1 MACYDGTYLY
11 RGYGEQLQV
20 AGEYAGLP
28 CICVYDGVGYYENLM
43 EFTEY
48 GETLLLQLPELEQRV
63 ERESLRGLDRAVVLR
78 KGNVD
83 ENAVLEALSSYGLEA
98 EQVLVSESESVYGDM
113 VYLMRGS
120 GFSGE

>member
-1 MACYDGTYLY
+1 M
-11 RGYGEQLQV
+11 
-20 AGEYAGLP
+20 
-28 CICVYDGVGYYENLM
+28 
-43 EFTEY
+43 
-48 GETLLLQLPELEQRV
+48 
-63 ERESLRGLDRAVVLR
+63 VLR